1 MASYRDMGREL
12 SKKAEVLGGYFKDH
26 ISTMEKLNDQLMD
39 LSRDIERFSEQ
50 VGEMEK
56 QKSQS

>member
-1 MASYRDMGREL
+1 MGREL